1 MKIQDLLLK
10 DAMIMDLQATTKE
23 AAIDEMIARYHQ
35 VGVVDD
41 VNNYRDAILKREA
54 ESTTG
59 IGDGIAMPHAKVSS
73 VKKAAVLFA
82 KSDQGVDYNAL
93 DGQPVHLFFMIAAPE
108 GANNEHLQALSALSS
123 LLINPDLVAA
133 LKKAK
138 TPDEVQQLFSDAQAK
153 KDVEEQAREA
163 KEAAEAAPKAKEQ
176 ATNNDRPY
184 IVAVTAC
191 PTGIAHTYMA
201 EAALID
207 EAKKMDVDIKVETNG
222 SEGVKH
228 LLTADEIKRAAGVI
242 VAADKKVE
250 MARFNGKPLLN
261 RPVIDGIKK
270 PHELIETVIEGKAPT
285 YTTDETAT
293 NKDDGNTKS
302 AGSQLYGQLMNGI
315 SNMLPFVVAGG
326 IVMALS
332 FLIERF
338 VGDQSMWYTFP
349 NQIGNAAFSFLIPVL
364 SAYIAE
370 AIGDRPAL
378 MPGFV
383 GGYMAS
389 QATMSVLPS
398 KSPAGFLG
406 GLVAG
411 FLAGYIVILMKKV
424 FKNLPKTFD
433 GLKPIFIYPIL
444 GLLIVGALMYFIID
458 PVFGMINHAITA
470 FLNNMGTSNAVVLG
484 ALLAGMMA
492 IDMGGPFNKAAYVF
506 AIGAFETTQNGAL
519 MAAVMV
525 GGMVPPLAIAIA
537 TTFWPKKWTTQE
549 RNSGLSN
556 YLLGISF
563 ITEGAIPFAAADPLH
578 IITSSVIGAAI
589 GGGLTQLMHVNVPA
603 PHGGLFVIFLAN
615 NPFGYLISVVVGAV
629 IAGVIL
635 GLWKKPLA
643 TTEDTTITN
652 N

>member
-10 DAMIMDLQATTKE
+10 DAMIMSLKATTKE
-23 AAIDEMIARYHQ
+23 AAIDEMIARYHD
-35 VGVVDD
+35 VGVIGD
-41 VNNYRDAILKREA
+41 VGNYRQAILKRES

-73 VKKAAVLFA
+73 VNKAAVLFA
-82 KSDQGVDYNAL
+82 KSESGVEYNAL

-108 GANNEHLQALSALSS
+108 GANNAHLQALSALSS
-123 LLINPDLVAA
+123 LLINPDLVAQ
-133 LKKAK
+133 LKQAQ
-138 TPDEVQQLFSDAQAK
+138 TPDDVQQLFSDAQAK
-153 KDVEEQAREA
+153 KDAEDQAREA
-163 KEAAEAAPKAKEQ
+163 KETATAAVSETPKMATSEQ
-176 ATNNDRPY
+176 RPY
-184 IVAVTAC
+184 VVAVTAC

-201 EAALID
+201 EAALIE
-207 EAKKMDVDIKVETNG
+207 EAEKMHVDIKVETNG
-222 SEGVKH
+222 SEGIKH
-228 LLTADEIKRAAGVI
+228 RLTDQDIANAVGVI

-270 PHELIETVIEGKAPT
+270 PHELIQTVIDRQAPT
-285 YTTDETAT
+285 FTTEETAT
-293 NKDDGNTKS
+293 HDQNDGNTKS

-338 VGDQSMWYTFP
+338 TGDQSLWFKFP
-349 NQIGNAAFSFLIPVL
+349 NMIGNAAFSFLIPVL

-389 QATMSVLPS
+389 QATMSILPS

-411 FLAGYIVILMKKV
+411 FLAGYVVVLMKKV
-424 FKNLPKTFD
+424 FKKLPKTFD
-433 GLKPIFIYPIL
+433 GLKPIFIFPIL
-444 GLLIVGALMYFIID
+444 GLLIVGAGMYFVVD
-458 PVFGMINHAITA
+458 PIFGFINHGITA
-470 FLNNMGTSNAVVLG
+470 FLNNMGTANAVVLG
-484 ALLAGMMA
+484 TLLGGMMA

-506 AIGAFETTQNGAL
+506 AIGAFQTTENGAL

-537 TTFWPKKWTTQE
+537 TTFWPQKWTAQE

-563 ITEGAIPFAAADPLH
+563 ITEGAIPFAAADPLRV
-578 IITSSVIGAAI
+578 ITSSVIGAAV
-589 GGGLTQLMHVNVPA
+589 GGGLSQLLNVNVPA

-615 NPFGYLISVVVGAV
+615 NPLGYLISVVVGAA
-629 IAGVIL
+629 ISGLIL
-635 GLWKKPLA
+635 GLWKKSLV
-643 TTEDTTITN
+643 TN
-652 N
+652 QAA